1 MNKNAHVSN
10 IEFVLTCSTATRTCG
25 QCWRQCSAFGVRH
38 FHCKDHFFFQT
49 LLANPFV
56 ETLMMVVIMI
66 MLKSLKYEKRVQLV
80 LGKLWKCLCLFIVVV
95 FSPESM
101 VSALYVLTNTQTGI
115 NWLSAGFSLCG
126 ASSLIIGP
134 CHARTFPF
142 TIWPSAHQWDNRVPC
157 NSRYFGAIENNCRL
171 TTGIILAFSLL
182 ISIFIAHKVFRRL
195 CFSA

>member
-1 MNKNAHVSN
+1 MLKT
-10 IEFVLTCSTATRTCG
+10 VLSF
-25 QCWRQCSAFGVRH
+25 W
-38 FHCKDHFFFQT
+38 CKTFPLQRSFFFQT
-49 LLANPFV
+49 LLANPYV

-95 FSPESM
+95 VSPESM
-101 VSALYVLTNTQTGI
+101 VSFLYVLTNTQTGI

-142 TIWPSAHQWDNRVPC
+142 TIWPSAHQWDNRVPG

-171 TTGIILAFSLL
+171 TTGIILTFSLL